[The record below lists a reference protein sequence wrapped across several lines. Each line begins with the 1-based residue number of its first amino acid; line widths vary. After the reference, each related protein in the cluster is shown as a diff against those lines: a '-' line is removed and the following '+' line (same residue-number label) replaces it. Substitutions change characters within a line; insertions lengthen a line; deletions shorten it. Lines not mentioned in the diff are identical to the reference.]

1 MIKVMIVDDLVIFRD
16 TLKYMLDHDPGIE
29 VVGGASNGFEAFELC
44 KRMQVDLVLMDILM
58 PDCDGV
64 EGTRL
69 IKQHFPNIK
78 IIILT
83 TFQDDENVSNSLKN
97 GADSYVLKDISAV
110 ELIHAIKS
118 VYQGYNIIQKN
129 IFEKVVQKLD
139 GNEPHNLEES
149 TALAKLNER
158 EIKVIQLVV
167 DGKSNN
173 QIAEELFLTEGSVRN
188 IVSSLLRK
196 LDLKDRVQ
204 LAVFAVRNK
213 LV

>member
-16 TLKYMLDHDPGIE
+16 TLKYMLDHDTDIE
-29 VVGGASNGFEAFELC
+29 VVGGTSNGFEAFELC

-83 TFQDDENVSNSLKN
+83 TFQDDENVSNCLKN

-129 IFEKVVQKLD
+129 IFEKMVQKLD
-139 GNEPHNLEES
+139 INGIDAGEGS
-149 TALAKLNER
+149 IVLAKLNER
-158 EIKVIQLVV
+158 EIKVIQMVV

-173 QIAEELFLTEGSVRN
+173 QIAEELFLSEGSVRN
-188 IVSSLLRK
+188 IVSSLLKK
-196 LDLKDRVQ
+196 LDFKDRVQ

>member
-1 MIKVMIVDDLVIFRD
+1 MIKVMIVDDLGIFKD
-16 TLKYMLDHDPGIE
+16 TLKYMLDHDTDIE

-44 KRMQVDLVLMDILM
+44 KKTQVDLVLMDILM
-58 PDCDGV
+58 PECDGV
-64 EGTRL
+64 KGTQL

-83 TFQDDENVSNSLKN
+83 TFQDDENISNSLKN
-97 GADSYVLKDISAV
+97 GADSYVLKDISAT
-110 ELIHAIKS
+110 ELVHAIKS

-129 IFEKVVQKLD
+129 IFDKMVHKLD
-139 GNEPHNLEES
+139 GDDIHNEDGS
-149 TALAKLNER
+149 TILAKFNER
-158 EIKVIQLVV
+158 EIKVIQMVV

-173 QIAEELFLTEGSVRN
+173 QIAKELFLTEGSVRN
-188 IVSSLLRK
+188 IVSTILRK
-196 LDLKDRVQ
+196 LNFKDRVQ

>member
-1 MIKVMIVDDLVIFRD
+1 MIKVIIVDDLVIFRD
-16 TLKYMLDHDPGIE
+16 TLKYMLDHNPDIE
-29 VVGGASNGFEAFELC
+29 VVGGAANGFEAFELC

-97 GADSYVLKDISAV
+97 GADSYVLKDISAA
-110 ELIHAIKS
+110 ELVNAIKS
-118 VYQGYNIIQKN
+118 VHQGYNIIQKN
-129 IFEKVVQKLD
+129 IFEKIVQRLD
-139 GNEPHNLEES
+139 GNDVPVADGS
-149 TALAKLNER
+149 TVLAKLNER
-158 EIKVIQLVV
+158 EIKVIQMVV
-167 DGKSNN
+167 DGKSNT
-173 QIAEELFLTEGSVRN
+173 QIADELFLTEGSVRN
-188 IVSSLLRK
+188 IVSSLLKK